1 MKKIIVI
8 CLLLVGLVLYNH
20 LLVSATTPS
29 SVTISNGLKE
39 VPKDADY
46 ICYINFSQPS
56 AEERFY
62 IYDMS
67 IHKFIYSGL
76 TQHGSGKGNTARRAK
91 FSNEIGSGCSS
102 LGVYEVT
109 SYENMHTIP
118 IKCFRLKGLSLTN
131 SNAETRGIVIHPS
144 LTASLVPFELKG
156 ASLPLTIESKGC
168 FAVDLQTM
176 QAMKQCFNKG
186 KVYLY
191 AYQ

>member
-1 MKKIIVI
+1 
-8 CLLLVGLVLYNH
+8 
-20 LLVSATTPS
+20 
-29 SVTISNGLKE
+29 
-39 VPKDADY
+39 
-46 ICYINFSQPS
+46 
-56 AEERFY
+56 
-62 IYDMS
+62 MS

-109 SYENMHTIP
+109 SYENMYTIP

-176 QAMKQCFNKG
+176 QAIKQCFNKG